1 MNIHNINLQCHV
13 SEEHTVVLFETQ
25 HVCDKSF
32 LVEYVQV
39 GTMLMK
45 VNYKQSK
52 V

>member
-1 MNIHNINLQCHV
+1 MIIHNINLQCHV
-13 SEEHTVVLFETQ
+13 SEEYMVVLQETQ

-32 LVEYVQV
+32 LVDYVQV

-45 VNYKQSK
+45 VNYKLSD